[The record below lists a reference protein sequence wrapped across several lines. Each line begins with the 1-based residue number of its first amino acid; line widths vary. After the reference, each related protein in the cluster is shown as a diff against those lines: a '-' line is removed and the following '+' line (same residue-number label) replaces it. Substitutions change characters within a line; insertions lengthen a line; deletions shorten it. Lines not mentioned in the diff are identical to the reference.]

1 MITTMK
7 ISSRGGDTHGKA
19 RIAVGRLTETCKI
32 NINPSGICHG
42 FNRDLGLSWISGKK
56 REREKGGRGKDARD
70 KLIIFLYTRL
80 YVRTEVGVRTILT
93 GNLVLV
99 CKIGPEDQRK

>member
-1 MITTMK
+1 MRTITITTMK

-42 FNRDLGLSWISGKK
+42 FNRDLGLSWILKKK
-56 REREKGGRGKDARD
+56 REREGKRREREGRERQISHI
-70 KLIIFLYTRL
+70 LIYQA
-80 YVRTEVGVRTILT
+80 VRTHRGWS
-93 GNLVLV
+93 
-99 CKIGPEDQRK
+99 